1 VEDAKTSRARNNRNL
16 ILDVTER
23 LMLEE
28 GYAAVSTRRVAKDA
42 GLKAPLVHYY
52 FKTTDDLFLEVY
64 HRAVTKELEKLDG
77 ATSSEDALRVI
88 WDSYRN
94 SERTALAVEFMALAN
109 HRKSIGAE
117 IARATEEARAQ
128 RARALEQLVDMDSVV
143 PAGTSAEA
151 LAVLLIGIART
162 LVMEEGVGISLGHED
177 AIAFVEWWLERL
189 AAK

>member
-117 IARATEEARAQ
+117 IARASSVARAQ

>member
-1 VEDAKTSRARNNRNL
+1 MEDAKTSRARNNRNL
-16 ILDVTER
+16 ILDMTER

-143 PAGTSAEA
+143 PARTSAEA
-151 LAVLLIGIART
+151 LSVLLIGIART
-162 LVMEEGVGISLGHED
+162 LVMEEGIGISLGHED

>member
-1 VEDAKTSRARNNRNL
+1 MEDAKTTRARNNRNL

-64 HRAVTKELEKLDG
+64 HRAVTQELEKLDG

-143 PAGTSAEA
+143 PAGTSGEA
-151 LAVLLIGIART
+151 LSVLLIGIART